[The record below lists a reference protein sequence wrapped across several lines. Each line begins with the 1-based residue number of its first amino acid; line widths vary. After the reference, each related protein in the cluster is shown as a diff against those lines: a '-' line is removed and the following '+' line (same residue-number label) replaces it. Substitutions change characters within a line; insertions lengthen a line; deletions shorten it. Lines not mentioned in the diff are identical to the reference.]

1 MPDAEYFAAVL
12 MRRYADRHG
21 IEVKHHW
28 LTAIT
33 RGRGVVGRRGTAG
46 LQPGSLHSVTV
57 SGL

>member
-33 RGRGVVGRRGTAG
+33 RGGAEWSDAEGQPVYNPAPCIPSQFRG
-46 LQPGSLHSVTV
+46 
-57 SGL
+57 